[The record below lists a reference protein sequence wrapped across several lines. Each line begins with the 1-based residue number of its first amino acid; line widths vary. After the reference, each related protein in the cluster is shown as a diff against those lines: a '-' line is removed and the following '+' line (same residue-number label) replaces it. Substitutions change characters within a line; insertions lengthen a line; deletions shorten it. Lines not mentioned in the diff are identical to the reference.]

1 MILTHVI
8 MGKIQK
14 KGRYI
19 NMSRDYKLCF
29 PLGYLVENKT
39 EIHQKLGD
47 LFGVCGTVRRN
58 REGELEDFNVV
69 TDYGIIRLIDPKV
82 LQLEIKIEEIS
93 GRLTSVQIEELYRKL
108 KDASIIQSDSP
119 WYISSNIVFEVI

>member
-1 MILTHVI
+1 MNHN
-8 MGKIQK
+8 
-14 KGRYI
+14 Y
-19 NMSRDYKLCF
+19 NLCF
-29 PLGYLVENKT
+29 DLGYQVGNKT
-39 EIHQKLGD
+39 EFHRKLLD
-47 LFGVCGTVRRN
+47 LFGVWGTVRRN
-58 REGELEDFNVV
+58 REGEVEDFNVV

-119 WYISSNIVFEVI
+119 WYISSNIAFEVI